1 MKLIIRT
8 GIAMLILAIVLIALS
23 AGFMRAHAAAVV
35 ANENRPIDAQIVNIV
50 MSGSIDLVLQQASSP
65 TMMIKGDAS
74 MLPRV
79 TTKIEGN
86 TLFLGTRGLIITTR
100 QPLIVE
106 LSLPNLEKLQ
116 MHGSGDSLLKG
127 FRGVNLNLETRGSG
141 DLKFEGEYQQIKAV
155 SAGSGDVKLVVLN
168 NDKLEFALLGSGDG
182 YLKGQTKILNVK
194 LSGSGDLDAASLKAG
209 EVTVDSTGSAN
220 SRVFAIKEIK
230 VHATGSGDV
239 TVFGNPVK
247 RNVDRAGSAEIHWQ

>member
-23 AGFMRAHAAAVV
+23 AGFMRAHAAGVV
-35 ANENRPIDAQIVNIV
+35 ASENRPVDAQVVNIV
-50 MSGSIDLVLQQASSP
+50 MSGSIDLVLQQANTPSM
-65 TMMIKGDAS
+65 TIKGDTG

-79 TTKIEGN
+79 TSKIEGN

-100 QPLIVE
+100 QPLVVE

-116 MHGSGDSLLKG
+116 MQGSGDSMLKG
-127 FRGVNLNLETRGSG
+127 FRGTSLSLDSRGSG

-155 SAGSGDVKLVVLN
+155 SAGSGDMKLVVLN
-168 NDKLEFALLGSGDG
+168 NDKLELALHGSGDG
-182 YLKGQTKILNVK
+182 YIKGQSKIFNVK

-209 EVTVDSTGSAN
+209 EVSVDSSGSAN

-230 VHATGSGDV
+230 VHVTGSGDV
-239 TVFGNPVK
+239 TVLGNPVK